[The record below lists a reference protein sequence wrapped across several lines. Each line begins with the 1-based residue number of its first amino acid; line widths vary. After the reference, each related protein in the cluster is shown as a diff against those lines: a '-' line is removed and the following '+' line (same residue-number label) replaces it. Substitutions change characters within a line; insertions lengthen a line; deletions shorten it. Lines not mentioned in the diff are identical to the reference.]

1 MDNVII
7 GFSDREKGKLIK
19 DIVTSGGYYNVDICI
34 SGDEILRSTSHKAGG
49 IVICGYKVGSQ
60 LYREIYE
67 MLNGDFGMLVLLSRN
82 QAELVDDE
90 DIFTLVLP
98 VSKADVIKTVGVIL
112 SLGRKNPYN
121 GTGLKNTANEGE
133 NKSNRSD
140 DEKITIERA
149 KLYLMNKYKLSEDAA
164 HRFLQK
170 SSMNKGLKMIDTAR
184 IILRDR

>member
-7 GFSDREKGKLIK
+7 GFSDRKKGEVIK
-19 DIVTSGGYYNVDICI
+19 EILVSGGFYNTDICV
-34 SGDEILRSTSHKAGG
+34 SGDEILRCASHSGGG
-49 IVICGYKVGSQ
+49 IVVCGYKVGTQ

-67 MLNGDFGMLVLLSRN
+67 MLDGNFGMLVILSRN

-98 VSKADVIKTVGVIL
+98 VGKGDIIKTIGVIL
-112 SLGRKNPYN
+112 SIGRKNPYDDIKN
-121 GTGLKNTANEGE
+121 ISDETGQKPQ
-133 NKSNRSD
+133 RSD
-140 DEKITIERA
+140 DDKVVIEKA

-170 SSMNKGLKMIDTAR
+170 NSMNKGLRMVDTAR